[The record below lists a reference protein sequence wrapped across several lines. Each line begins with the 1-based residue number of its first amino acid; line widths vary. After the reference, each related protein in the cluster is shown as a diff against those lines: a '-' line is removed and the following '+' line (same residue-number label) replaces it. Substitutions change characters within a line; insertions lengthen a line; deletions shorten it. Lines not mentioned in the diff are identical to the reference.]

1 MVLSLWFFLEFLID
15 FTHFIFSFYQLHI
28 ELFLWH
34 VFFLHSLYFLFQILF
49 LLKNLITFS
58 LILPDF
64 LIHVVYNSLD
74 MIKVLF
80 SFINLIKHCF
90 LFIFV
95 LFDIK
100 LNIITLPLKF
110 LLCICD
116 SACLY
121 RDLFWRDLDNALDEK
136 FSITHLAN
144 GASLRPFTSL
154 RIRLR
159 VWKDSCFLCAIFA
172 VAETAESAIN
182 HFLLILKLIATRL
195 AFLNTFLVRVDP
207 WFEKYWIVNV
217 KNYLSFSNLKLA
229 RLFKKLFYLTLMLD
243 WLHGLSVYA
252 QSVTFLKGQNVLIE
266 HIWHFL
272 FK

>member
-1 MVLSLWFFLEFLID
+1 
-15 FTHFIFSFYQLHI
+15 
-28 ELFLWH
+28 
-34 VFFLHSLYFLFQILF
+34 
-49 LLKNLITFS
+49 
-58 LILPDF
+58 
-64 LIHVVYNSLD
+64 
-74 MIKVLF
+74 MIKILI

-136 FSITHLAN
+136 FSITHFAD

-172 VAETAESAIN
+172 VTEAAESAID
-182 HFLLILKLIATRL
+182 HFLLILELISTRL
-195 AFLNTFLVRVDP
+195 AFLNTFLVCIDP
-207 WFEKYWIVNV
+207 WFEKYWIVHV
-217 KNYLSFSNLKLA
+217 KNYLPFSYLKLA
-229 RLFKKLFYLTLMLD
+229 RLFKELLYLTLMLD
-243 WLHGLSVYA
+243 GLHSLSVDIK
-252 QSVTFLKGQNVLIE
+252 SVAFLKRQYILIE
-266 HIWHFL
+266 QIWWL
-272 FK
+272 LVK

>member
-1 MVLSLWFFLEFLID
+1 
-15 FTHFIFSFYQLHI
+15 
-28 ELFLWH
+28 
-34 VFFLHSLYFLFQILF
+34 
-49 LLKNLITFS
+49 
-58 LILPDF
+58 
-64 LIHVVYNSLD
+64 

-80 SFINLIKHCF
+80 SFINLIEHCF

-95 LFDIK
+95 LFYIK
-100 LNIITLPLKF
+100 LNIIALPLKF
-110 LLCICD
+110 LLSICNG
-116 SACLY
+116 ACLH
-121 RDLFWRDLDNALDEK
+121 RDLFWRYLDNALDKE
-136 FSITHLAN
+136 FSITHFADS
-144 GASLRPFTSL
+144 ASLRPLTSL

-172 VAETAESAIN
+172 VAETAESAID
-182 HFLLILKLIATRL
+182 HFFLILELIATRL
-195 AFLNTFLVRVDP
+195 AFLNTFLVCVDS

-217 KNYLSFSNLKLA
+217 KNYLPFSNLKLA
-229 RLFKKLFYLTLMLD
+229 RLLKKFLNLTLMLD